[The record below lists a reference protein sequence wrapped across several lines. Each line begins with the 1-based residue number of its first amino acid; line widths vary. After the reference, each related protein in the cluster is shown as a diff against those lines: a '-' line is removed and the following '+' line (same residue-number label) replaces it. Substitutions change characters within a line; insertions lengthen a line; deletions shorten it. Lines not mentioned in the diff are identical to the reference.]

1 MATDLQTLAPLTD
14 TKRLFDNWGG
24 LPRQMPYQIVYDNLI
39 KAIKSG
45 DAVACIQALE
55 KGDFLSYGERDSNE
69 IRSDLMQF
77 EIEDDGTYEHAAVNF
92 GSPFIR
98 EGLVEASSK
107 KLHELLQGV
116 HGCAWIGK

>member
-14 TKRLFDNWGG
+14 TKRLFEIWGG
-24 LPRQMPYQIVYDNLI
+24 LPRQILEPYQIGYDNLI

-55 KGDFLSYGERDSNE
+55 NGDFLSYGERDSNE
-69 IRSDLMQF
+69 IRNDLMQF

-107 KLHELLQGV
+107 SFTNYNREFMDA
-116 HGCAWIGK
+116 HG